1 MIVIFFDSVKE
12 IFHFVIDLRSQSRK
26 STSYGKGWSSY
37 HGDCLFTF
45 GDDFADVDDP
55 GMFQ

>member
-1 MIVIFFDSVKE
+1 MKD
-12 IFHFVIDLRSQSRK
+12 IFHFIINLRSQSRK

-45 GDDFADVDDP
+45 DEDFADVDDS